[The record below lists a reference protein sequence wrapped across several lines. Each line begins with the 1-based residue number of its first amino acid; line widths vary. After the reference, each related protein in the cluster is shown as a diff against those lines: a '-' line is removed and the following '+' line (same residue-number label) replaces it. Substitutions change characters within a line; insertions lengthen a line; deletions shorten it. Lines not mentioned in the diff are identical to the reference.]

1 MSMNSGISELYE
13 VGAVEFRHL
22 ATVSIVLYQNRSLT
36 GLNPEQFEATVA
48 IREKNRID

>member
-1 MSMNSGISELYE
+1 MKSGISDLYE
-13 VGAVEFRHL
+13 VGAVELKHL

-36 GLNPEQFEATVA
+36 GLNPEQFQATVA